1 MAPNTTGR
9 VKDKKVDKGQTFE
22 KSNGNIPVDL
32 SIPSTNKS
40 NIKRGHLLTENSLAS
55 DVLMHQQITKL
66 LDLDSDSVS
75 HSEVIEHIKRN
86 KI

>member
-1 MAPNTTGR
+1 M
-9 VKDKKVDKGQTFE
+9 
-22 KSNGNIPVDL
+22 
-32 SIPSTNKS
+32 
-40 NIKRGHLLTENSLAS
+40 TENSLAS

-86 KI
+86 KILADEATKSRQIVEDLK